1 MNYTKKEVKKGIT
14 VHNIVTDKFKTNL
27 YAVFLAI
34 PLSKEDVT
42 KNALITAVLRRGT
55 ENIKTQEEIS
65 KKLEEMY
72 GASFDCGVEKTGDN
86 QVLKFYLEAL
96 NEKFLPEKEELT
108 KRCIEILFDIILNP
122 LVENN
127 GFKTEYVEG
136 EKQKIKE
143 IIESKIDNKRAY
155 AFERCIEEMFKN
167 APYGIYKYGYVEDLK
182 KITPQDL
189 YTHYKKLISECKMD
203 IFVSGEI
210 DNRINEIIEGN
221 AEIQK
226 LNDRDAKYC
235 TNKEISAN
243 KEKKQE
249 NIVEEHMQVGQG
261 NLVIGLDINCQKP
274 NGKYIASVY
283 NAILGG
289 GANSK
294 LFQNVREKNSLA
306 YTAGST
312 FRRQKNV
319 IFIRC
324 GIEIDKYEKALS
336 TIKEQITDMADGNFT
351 EEDINNSKNLIIS
364 SIKSI
369 SAEQDAEITYYY
381 GQELSDKFNTLDEY
395 IKNIEAVT
403 REDITELAKEIWIDT
418 IYFLCRFGDRSKSDI
433 DNTRSL
439 IKTRTV

>member
-167 APYGIYKYGYVEDLK
+167 EPYGLYRYGYIEDLK
-182 KITPQDL
+182 KITPESL
-189 YTHYKKLISECKMD
+189 YQYYQTLLQNCKID
-203 IFVSGEI
+203 IFCSGMLDQEKLKS
-210 DNRINEIIEGN
+210 IIEQN
-221 AEIQK
+221 ENIRK
-226 LNDRDAKYC
+226 LQPREAKYVINNEA
-235 TNKEISAN
+235 T
-243 KEKKQE
+243 EKK
-249 NIVEEHMQVGQG
+249 EEKDPDVITESMQVTQG
-261 NLVIGLDINCQKP
+261 KLVIGLDIHENKE
-274 NGKYIASVY
+274 NARFIASVY
-283 NAILGG
+283 NAVLGG

-294 LFQNVREKNSLA
+294 LFQNVREKQSLA
-306 YTAGST
+306 YTANSSYVRT
-312 FRRQKNV
+312 KNS
-319 IFIRC
+319 IFIRSRNRNR
-324 GIEIDKYEKALS
+324 KL
-336 TIKEQITDMADGNFT
+336 
-351 EEDINNSKNLIIS
+351 
-364 SIKSI
+364 
-369 SAEQDAEITYYY
+369 
-381 GQELSDKFNTLDEY
+381 
-395 IKNIEAVT
+395 
-403 REDITELAKEIWIDT
+403 
-418 IYFLCRFGDRSKSDI
+418 
-433 DNTRSL
+433 
-439 IKTRTV
+439 